1 MPISPKIR
9 RLSFIFFWLWLLMI
23 VYLMIRPSD
32 GLPSINIPHFDKL
45 VHFVLFSTLGF
56 LYWAQQIPRKAEIKR
71 YIKNPGFYLLFLFT
85 VGIEFVQLFIE
96 YRSFE
101 LLDILTN
108 GIALVFGIFGV
119 KVLLRGL
126 F

>member
-1 MPISPKIR
+1 MLISPRIR
-9 RLSFIFFWLWLLMI
+9 RLSFISFWLWLVLI

-32 GLPSINIPHFDKL
+32 GLPTINIPHFDKL

-56 LYWAQQIPRKAEIKR
+56 LYWAQQIPSKGKG
-71 YIKNPGFYLLFLFT
+71 YLKKPGFYLLLLFT
-85 VGIEFVQLFIE
+85 LCIEFIQLFLD

-101 LLDILTN
+101 LLDIFTN
-108 GIALVFGIFGV
+108 AIALLFGVFGV
-119 KVLLRGL
+119 KVILRWL